1 MLVHVWGKSRRPSA
15 DLAIPGWRAAL
26 LFLMFAMLAGFV
38 VVPAQAQITVAAA
51 ADLNFALPEL
61 ARKFEQQTGH
71 YVRPV
76 FGSSGNLFAQIQNGA
91 PYDVFLS
98 ANTAYPQRLLGT
110 GEAIAGSYASYAVG
124 RLALY
129 ARGDSPLDLT
139 KLGIHVLLAPSVH
152 RIAIANPE
160 HAPYGAAAVAA
171 LRHYGL
177 YERLQSKLVLGENV
191 SQAAQ
196 FVLSGNA
203 QVALTALSVAQAQNG
218 KYALI
223 PAEAHAPIEQAAV
236 VLKRSAHPAVATS
249 FVRFLSSAEAREIL
263 QRFGFQSPAAA
274 TSANLPAAG
283 AERH

>member
-110 GEAIAGSYASYAVG
+110 GEAIAGSYSSYAVG

-283 AERH
+283 AKRH